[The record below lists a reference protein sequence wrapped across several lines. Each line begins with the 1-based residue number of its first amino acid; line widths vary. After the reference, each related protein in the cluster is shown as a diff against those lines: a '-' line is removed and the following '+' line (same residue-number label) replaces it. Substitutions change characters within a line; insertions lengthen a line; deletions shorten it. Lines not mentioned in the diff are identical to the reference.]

1 MLGIH
6 AAILLATTFSVSA
19 QVTRLL
25 GLDISAWQGNISQN
39 TWNNART
46 NDNRQFVIC
55 RSSRGG
61 TTGFYNQSDPNN
73 LNGLN
78 TLSQRYD
85 DPYYVQNMNRLVA
98 AGIYAGSYHFSRP
111 DIIATTTNS
120 DGIPNNGADEAD
132 HFIQMAGPWMRP
144 GYIIPVHDL
153 EAGDGIRTDNE
164 MAQFCIDF
172 SDRMYSVMGIR
183 PFIYLNGNYAQNVL
197 GGASLAL
204 RNEIA
209 QPPTN
214 PPTMISSANLKL
226 WIARPVSLT
235 NNFQIAEPKDSL
247 STIYGIWDD
256 YGITHPWIFWQYA
269 WDVNISAF
277 GGTDLD
283 GNVLRGG
290 IEFLKDQLVPAVW
303 THNNSGD
310 WSTLTNW
317 NSGQTPIAPVQG
329 PGQVARVGTLTMPTP
344 RLPGAAGSGTTSGQH
359 DTVILE
365 RPNTN
370 ITVTLSTGTHNIR
383 KLYQR
388 ETLNITGGSLTVNF
402 APSVDST
409 TNGAVFSGPVTL
421 SGSATLGIHT
431 LQVDAAQTFAL
442 NGGTIVLNT
451 INLMPGGTPAI
462 LSFGGNVN
470 LNPLTNSSAVI
481 AGVLGASPSGFI
493 DLTGGTR
500 TLTIGNGSAEVDL
513 SVNAAITNGALTK
526 AGPGTMSLNAASS
539 YAGGTTVSAGR
550 LLINNTNNSGTGSG
564 SVTVSSGYL
573 GGTGTIA
580 GTVTIN
586 SAGTLAPGT
595 ASTLGKLTLD
605 STPVFNGTNFS
616 RINRNGGS
624 PVFDQL
630 ALTSGTLNYGGT
642 LVVSNAGAPL
652 TGGEVFTNFN
662 APSYSG
668 AFATTILPTLSAGL
682 NWHLGRLTTDGTI
695 RVNRAPIANSDF
707 LNATTGVGLQI
718 PISSL
723 FTNDTDLDGD
733 APSLLNITLTST
745 NGITLTTN
753 ATHVFYTN
761 NVAGSDRF
769 NYTIQDGA
777 GGSSTGAVLIT
788 ISTASTPPSITQ
800 QPTNLTVI
808 AGQPALFN
816 AAANGSAPL
825 SFQWQFNYAAI
836 SGANS
841 TSHSIIG
848 AQTNNA
854 GNYSV
859 VITNTL
865 GAITSSVATLTV
877 NYSLA
882 TSLTGSGSVTPTPNP
897 IGYTPGSSVT
907 LTASPDAGFTFT
919 GWSGN
924 ASGTVNP
931 LNLTLTTN
939 LAVTATFIS
948 TNVDLYIDNTNSE
961 VAFAGSWSSG
971 TSATDKYLSDYRFAN
986 LAASTSAT
994 ATYTPNLAT
1003 TGLYDIYVWYP
1014 QGSNRPTNAPVTI
1027 THASGTT
1034 NLTVDQTIN
1043 GGGWRLIASSL
1054 PFNAGTGGFVRYSN
1068 GAGYTGKVV
1077 MADGVRFTYV
1087 GPLTTP
1093 PTISVQPQSQIVKL
1107 GSNVLFTVTASGNP
1121 APIYQWIFN
1130 GTNIGGATADNYTR
1144 INAQLTDAGNYSVL
1158 VSNTA
1163 GSVLSSNAALTVLPL
1178 APMWIQSITPL
1189 LDGRMTLVVTGEP
1202 GYTYSVDYSTNLA
1215 LWQQITNLMNTN
1227 GTSVFTDDAATNAA
1241 AGFYRARQ

>member
-1 MLGIH
+1 MPLAGTSGRVTIRLKHMKSLFHSLLRIH
-6 AAILLATTFSVSA
+6 VALLLATAITTSA

-25 GLDISAWQGNISQN
+25 GLDISAWQGNISQT
-39 TWNNART
+39 TWNNVRT
-46 NDNRQFVIC
+46 NENRHFIIL

-61 TTGFYNQSDPNN
+61 TTGVYNQNYPNN
-73 LNGLN
+73 NFGTN

-85 DPYYVQNMNRLVA
+85 DPYFIQNINRVPA
-98 AGIYAGSYHFSRP
+98 AGMYAGSYHFSRP

-120 DGIPNNGADEAD
+120 GGIANSGTDEAD

-144 GYIIPVHDL
+144 GYLVPVHDL

-164 MAQFCIDF
+164 MAQFTIDF
-172 SDRMYSVMGIR
+172 SDRIYTVMGIR
-183 PFIYLNGNYAQNVL
+183 PAIYINGNYAAFIL
-197 GGASLAL
+197 GQASVTL
-204 RNEIA
+204 RDQLA
-209 QPPTN
+209 QPATN
-214 PPTMISSANLKL
+214 PPT
-226 WIARPVSLT
+226 PVSPAAPQLWSARWP
-235 NNFQIAEPKDSL
+235 NQADPNSIDVQNGEPKD
-247 STIYGIWDD
+247 TYTAIYGPWDD
-256 YGITHPWIFWQYA
+256 YGTTHPWTFWQYA
-269 WDVNISAF
+269 STLNLPSW
-277 GGTDLD
+277 GGGAVDLD
-283 GNVLRGG
+283 ADVLRGG

-303 THNNSGD
+303 THNASGD
-310 WSTLTNW
+310 WSTVTNW

-329 PGQVARVGTLTMPTP
+329 PGQAARVGTLTMPTP

-421 SGSATLGIHT
+421 SGSATLGFHT

-580 GTVTIN
+580 GTVTAN
-586 SAGTLAPGT
+586 SAGTIAPGT
-595 ASTLGKLTLD
+595 ASTLGKLTLG

-630 ALTSGTLNYGGT
+630 ALTSGTLNYGGA
-642 LVVSNAGAPL
+642 LVVSNAGAAL

-668 AFATTILPTLSAGL
+668 AFANTILPTLSAGL

-695 RVNRAPIANSDF
+695 RVNRTPVANTDNATNAPTYVLEIPIA
-707 LNATTGVGLQI
+707 
-718 PISSL
+718 SL
-723 FTNDTDLDGD
+723 LTNDTDADTDTLSVSG
-733 APSLLNITLTST
+733 ITLTTT
-745 NGITLTTN
+745 NGITLITN
-753 ATHVFYTN
+753 ATTIFYSN
-761 NVAGSDRF
+761 SVSVSDRF
-769 NYTIQDGA
+769 NYTISDA
-777 GGSSTGAVLIT
+777 SGGSATGAVLIT
-788 ISTASTPPSITQ
+788 SLA
-800 QPTNLTVI
+800 
-808 AGQPALFN
+808 
-816 AAANGSAPL
+816 
-825 SFQWQFNYAAI
+825 
-836 SGANS
+836 
-841 TSHSIIG
+841 
-848 AQTNNA
+848 
-854 GNYSV
+854 
-859 VITNTL
+859 ITN
-865 GAITSSVATLTV
+865 I
-877 NYSLA
+877 
-882 TSLTGSGSVTPTPNP
+882 
-897 IGYTPGSSVT
+897 
-907 LTASPDAGFTFT
+907 
-919 GWSGN
+919 
-924 ASGTVNP
+924 
-931 LNLTLTTN
+931 
-939 LAVTATFIS
+939 
-948 TNVDLYIDNTNSE
+948 
-961 VAFAGSWSSG
+961 
-971 TSATDKYLSDYRFAN
+971 
-986 LAASTSAT
+986 
-994 ATYTPNLAT
+994 
-1003 TGLYDIYVWYP
+1003 
-1014 QGSNRPTNAPVTI
+1014 
-1027 THASGTT
+1027 
-1034 NLTVDQTIN
+1034 
-1043 GGGWRLIASSL
+1043 
-1054 PFNAGTGGFVRYSN
+1054 
-1068 GAGYTGKVV
+1068 
-1077 MADGVRFTYV
+1077 
-1087 GPLTTP
+1087 P
-1093 PTISVQPQSQIVKL
+1093 PTITTHPQSQTVKL
-1107 GSNVLFTVTASGNP
+1107 GSNVTFSVVATGTPTPG
-1121 APIYQWIFN
+1121 YQWQFN
-1130 GTNIGGATADNYTR
+1130 GSPISGATSSTYIR
-1144 INAQLTDAGNYSVL
+1144 SNAQFADAGNYSVL
-1158 VSNTA
+1158 VTNIA
-1163 GSVLSSNAALTVLPL
+1163 GSPVSSNAALTVLPL
-1178 APMWIQSITPL
+1178 APMWIQSVTPL

-1227 GTSVFTDDAATNAA
+1227 GTSAFTDDAATNAA